1 MMGQGEGLEPLIRPC
16 FTFLASQRSLF
27 RGTFKYSITGL
38 LIRWKLIG
46 SIIRKDILD
55 NEVSRLN
62 HSG

>member
-1 MMGQGEGLEPLIRPC
+1 MMRQGEGLEPLIRPC

-27 RGTFKYSITGL
+27 RGTFKYSIIGL
-38 LIRWKLIG
+38 LIRWKLLG
-46 SIIRKDILD
+46 IIRKDIID